1 MSASGHSQTGVP
13 AAAERTLAPPL
24 PPPAPADAARLP
36 PLISRR
42 PEAMLDLVVRR
53 FMRHRLAVAGLVVLA
68 ILVLSAVL
76 APAITMDPDALSVS
90 DRKQG
95 PSLEHPFGTDEAG
108 RDIFARTLHGGR
120 ISLTIGLAA
129 TLVALAIGTGL
140 GAAAGYFGG
149 PLDALLMRLTDAFL
163 CFPQLFVLIVLGTLI
178 NATALRFLQGS
189 IVPIAFV
196 IGVLSWMGLARLVRA
211 TFLSLKE
218 KEFVEA
224 ARAAGGS
231 NARIMVR
238 HVLPGAVGPIVVQA
252 SLLVAATIIT
262 ESGLSYLGYGVQ
274 PPTATWG
281 NLLRDAQPHMQQL
294 PVFAIAPGMMI
305 FLTVISINFVGDGL
319 RDALDPYGRR

>member
-1 MSASGHSQTGVP
+1 MSAAGKTDASVTIPPGT
-13 AAAERTLAPPL
+13 TLASNVPEPEL
-24 PPPAPADAARLP
+24 PGSLAASA
-36 PLISRR
+36 SRR
-42 PEAMLDLVVRR
+42 HDSMLDLVVRR
-53 FMRHRLAVAGLVVLA
+53 FRRHHLAVAGLVVLA
-68 ILVLSAVL
+68 VLILSAIL

-90 DRKQG
+90 ERKQG
-95 PSLEHPFGTDEAG
+95 PSLAHPFGTDEAG
-108 RDIFARTLHGGR
+108 RDVFARTLYGGR

-129 TLVALAIGTGL
+129 TLIALVIGTAL

-149 PLDALLMRLTDAFL
+149 KLDATLMRLTDAFL

-178 NATALRFLQGS
+178 RTTQLRVLQGS
-189 IVPIAFV
+189 ILPIALV

-224 ARAAGGS
+224 ARAAGSG
-231 NARIMVR
+231 NARIMLR

-252 SLLVAATIIT
+252 SLLVAASIIT

-281 NLLRDAQPHMQQL
+281 NLLRDAQPHMQAL
-294 PVFAIAPGMMI
+294 PIFAIAPGMMI

>member
-1 MSASGHSQTGVP
+1 MSVSSP
-13 AAAERTLAPPL
+13 AAAALGGEL
-24 PPPAPADAARLP
+24 PPPMATGSLVDGAL
-36 PLISRR
+36 RR
-42 PEAMLDLVVRR
+42 HETMRELLVRR
-53 FMRHRLAVAGLVVLA
+53 FMRHRLAVVGLVVLVV
-68 ILVLSAVL
+68 LVLSAVL
-76 APAITMDPDALSVS
+76 APWITMDPDALSVS
-90 DRKQG
+90 ERKQG
-95 PSLEHPFGTDEAG
+95 PSWSHPLGTDEAG
-108 RDIFARTLHGGR
+108 RDVLARTLYGGR
-120 ISLTIGLAA
+120 ISLTIGLVA
-129 TLVALAIGTGL
+129 TLIALVIGTAF
-140 GAAAGYFGG
+140 GAMAGYFGG

-178 NATALRFLQGS
+178 RATELRFLQGS
-189 IVPIAFV
+189 IVPIALV

-231 NARIMVR
+231 NARIMLR

-252 SLLVAATIIT
+252 SLLVAASIIT

-281 NLLRDAQPHMQQL
+281 NLLRDAQPHMQAL
-294 PVFAIAPGMMI
+294 PIFAIAPGMMI

>member
-1 MSASGHSQTGVP
+1 
-13 AAAERTLAPPL
+13 
-24 PPPAPADAARLP
+24 
-36 PLISRR
+36 
-42 PEAMLDLVVRR
+42 MLDLVVRR
-53 FMRHRLAVAGLVVLA
+53 FKRHHLAVAGLIVLV
-68 ILVLSAVL
+68 ILILSAIF
-76 APAITMDPDALSVS
+76 APAISQDPDALSVS
-90 DRKQG
+90 ARKQG

-129 TLVALAIGTGL
+129 TVIALVIGTAF

-149 PLDALLMRLTDAFL
+149 VLDAGLMRLTDAFL

-178 NATALRFLQGS
+178 RTTELRMLQGN
-189 IVPIAFV
+189 ILPIALV
-196 IGVLSWMGLARLVRA
+196 IGALSWMGLARLVRA

-224 ARAAGGS
+224 ARAAGSG
-231 NARIMVR
+231 NARIMLR

-252 SLLVAATIIT
+252 SLLVAASIIT

-281 NLLRDAQPHMQQL
+281 NLLRDAQPHLQQL
-294 PVFAIAPGMMI
+294 PIFAIAPGMMI
-305 FLTVISINFVGDGL
+305 FLTVMSINFVGDGL

>member
-90 DRKQG
+90 ERKQG

>member
-1 MSASGHSQTGVP
+1 MSASSRTGIPGDV
-13 AAAERTLAPPL
+13 
-24 PPPAPADAARLP
+24 APARATQTSPLQAVAPVAPVLGAARP
-36 PLISRR
+36 H
-42 PEAMLDLVVRR
+42 ETMLGLVVRR
-53 FMRHRLAVAGLVVLA
+53 FLRHRLAVFGVIVLA
-68 ILVLSAVL
+68 ILVASALL
-76 APAITMDPDALSVS
+76 APVLTQDPNALSVAE
-90 DRKQG
+90 RKEG
-95 PSLEHPFGTDEAG
+95 PSWDHPFGTDEAG
-108 RDIFARTLHGGR
+108 RDVFARTLWGGR
-120 ISLTIGLAA
+120 ISLGIGLAA
-129 TLVALAIGTGL
+129 TFISLVIGTGL

-178 NATALRFLQGS
+178 RATELRVLQGS
-189 IVPIAFV
+189 IVPIALV
-196 IGVLSWMGLARLVRA
+196 IGILSWMGLARLVRA

-224 ARAAGGS
+224 ARAAGGG
-231 NARIMVR
+231 NARIMLR

-252 SLLVAATIIT
+252 SLLVAASIIT

-305 FLTVISINFVGDGL
+305 FLTVMSINFVGDGL
-319 RDALDPYGRR
+319 RDALDPYGQR

>member
-1 MSASGHSQTGVP
+1 MSASSQSGVAVDVSP
-13 AAAERTLAPPL
+13 RAADRSRPV
-24 PPPAPADAARLP
+24 APASLAIGP
-36 PLISRR
+36 PRR
-42 PEAMLDLVVRR
+42 HDTMLDLLVRR
-53 FMRHRLAVAGLVVLA
+53 FLRHRLAVIGVIVLG
-68 ILVLSAVL
+68 VLIGSALL
-76 APAITMDPDALSVS
+76 APAITQDPNALSVS
-90 DRKQG
+90 ERKVG
-95 PSLEHPFGTDEAG
+95 PSWNHLFGTDEAG
-108 RDIFARTLHGGR
+108 RDVLARTLHGGR

-129 TLVALAIGTGL
+129 TLIALAIGTGL

-178 NATALRFLQGS
+178 RTTELRVLQGS
-189 IVPIAFV
+189 IVPIALV

-224 ARAAGGS
+224 ARAAGSG
-231 NARIMVR
+231 NARIMLR

-252 SLLVAATIIT
+252 SLLVAASIIT

-294 PVFAIAPGMMI
+294 PIFAIAPGMMI
-305 FLTVISINFVGDGL
+305 FLTVMSINFVGDGL

>member
-1 MSASGHSQTGVP
+1 MSATGQTADTLVETAPRPIAP
-13 AAAERTLAPPL
+13 APSLAPPRRHDTML
-24 PPPAPADAARLP
+24 G
-36 PLISRR
+36 LI
-42 PEAMLDLVVRR
+42 ARR
-53 FMRHRLAVAGLVVLA
+53 FLRHRLAVAGLIVLLILILSA
-68 ILVLSAVL
+68 IL
-76 APAITMDPDALSVS
+76 APYITMDPDALSVS

-95 PSLEHPFGTDEAG
+95 PSLAHPFGTDEAG
-108 RDIFARTLHGGR
+108 RDVFARTLHGGR

-129 TLVALAIGTGL
+129 TLIALAIGTAL

-149 PLDALLMRLTDAFL
+149 LLDATLMRLTDAFL
-163 CFPQLFVLIVLGTLI
+163 CYPQLFVLIVLGTLI
-178 NATALRFLQGS
+178 RSTELRVLQGS
-189 IVPIAFV
+189 ILPIALV

-224 ARAAGGS
+224 ARAAGSG
-231 NARIMVR
+231 NARIMLR

-252 SLLVAATIIT
+252 SLLVAASIIT